1 MRVTRRPGQS
11 GNPWGRIV
19 PAKGEGASAS
29 SDHRHFPP
37 RPNTNAGL
45 RTGPLA
51 VAMLA
56 LVLAGCAGRLP
67 APVDSRVDEVPA
79 RKAALE
85 SPASAPDVASSTF
98 GASRSL
104 DPPPVPTPVS
114 ADADIAA
121 SGTPA
126 ATDMQ
131 TESSEVAPARL
142 AALNPAIVELLNDA
156 NRHSAEGR
164 HDGAAAALERALQIE
179 PQDAALWHRLARTRF
194 DQGRL
199 DLAEAL
205 AAKSNSLAAGDPNLQ
220 AQNWRVIA
228 KARKKQGDAP
238 GAEDALARAARLA
251 Q

>member
-11 GNPWGRIV
+11 GNPWGRSMPV
-19 PAKGEGASAS
+19 KGQRAGASL
-29 SDHRHFPP
+29 DHRHFSL
-37 RPNTNAGL
+37 RPNPNAGI
-45 RTGPLA
+45 RTGPFV
-51 VAMLA
+51 VA
-56 LVLAGCAGRLP
+56 VLAFVLIGCAGRLP
-67 APVDSRVDEVPA
+67 APVDSRVDEVPT
-79 RKAALE
+79 RKAAVE
-85 SPASAPDVASSTF
+85 SPASAPDVAASTS

-104 DPPPVPTPVS
+104 DPPPAPTPVS

-121 SGTPA
+121 SGTPT

-131 TESSEVAPARL
+131 AESSEVAPARL

-156 NRHSAEGR
+156 NRHSVEGR

-179 PQDAALWHRLARTRF
+179 PQDAALWHRLARTRL

-205 AAKSNSLAAGDPNLQ
+205 AAKSSSLAAGDPNLQ

-238 GAEDALARAARLA
+238 GAEAALARAAQLA

>member
-1 MRVTRRPGQS
+1 MRVMSRPVPS
-11 GNPWGRIV
+11 GNPWGHIV
-19 PAKGEGASAS
+19 PPRGEGAGAS
-29 SDHRHFPP
+29 LNHDHFSPN
-37 RPNTNAGL
+37 PNTNARI
-45 RTGPLA
+45 RTGPFVIA
-51 VAMLA
+51 VLM

-67 APVDSRVDEVPA
+67 APVDSRVDEVPT
-79 RKAALE
+79 RNAALE
-85 SPASAPDVASSTF
+85 SSASAPGVAAATSE
-98 GASRSL
+98 ASQSL
-104 DPPPVPTPVS
+104 DPLPAPTSVS
-114 ADADIAA
+114 ADGDIA
-121 SGTPA
+121 SLGTPGA
-126 ATDMQ
+126 AEM
-131 TESSEVAPARL
+131 TESAEIAPKRL
-142 AALNPAIVELLNDA
+142 AALNPAIMELLNDA

-179 PQDAALWHRLARTRF
+179 PQDAALWHRLARTRL

-220 AQNWRVIA
+220 VQNWRVIA

>member
-1 MRVTRRPGQS
+1 MSVTSRPGQS
-11 GNPWGRIV
+11 GNPWGRCV
-19 PAKGEGASAS
+19 PVKGQRAGASLE
-29 SDHRHFPP
+29 HRHLSP
-37 RPNTNAGL
+37 RPNPNAGI
-45 RTGPLA
+45 RTGPIVVA
-51 VAMLA
+51 VLA
-56 LVLAGCAGRLP
+56 LVLTGCAGRPP
-67 APVDSRVDEVPA
+67 APVDSRVDAAPA
-79 RKAALE
+79 RKSAVE
-85 SPASAPDVASSTF
+85 RSASAPDVAVATP
-98 GASRSL
+98 GASQSL
-104 DPPPVPTPVS
+104 DPLPVPTPVS
-114 ADADIAA
+114 ADVDIAT

-126 ATDMQ
+126 ATDTQ
-131 TESSEVAPARL
+131 AEPNEVAPARL
-142 AALNPAIVELLNDA
+142 AALNPAIRELLNDA

-179 PQDAALWHRLARTRF
+179 PQDAALWHRLARTRL

-238 GAEDALARAARLA
+238 GAEDALARAARLV

>member
-1 MRVTRRPGQS
+1 MKVASRPGPG
-11 GNPWGRIV
+11 GNPWGYIV
-19 PAKGEGASAS
+19 PVRGEGAGAS
-29 SDHRHFPP
+29 LNHDHFSPD
-37 RPNTNAGL
+37 PNTNARI
-45 RTGPLA
+45 RTGPFVIA
-51 VAMLA
+51 VLM

-67 APVDSRVDEVPA
+67 APVDSRVDEVPT

-85 SPASAPDVASSTF
+85 SSASAPGVVVATSE
-98 GASRSL
+98 ASQSL
-104 DPPPVPTPVS
+104 DPIPAPTPVS
-114 ADADIAA
+114 TDGDIA
-121 SGTPA
+121 SPETPA
-126 ATDMQ
+126 AAEMTK
-131 TESSEVAPARL
+131 SAAIAPKRL
-142 AALNPAIVELLNDA
+142 AALNPAIKELLNDA

-179 PQDAALWHRLARTRF
+179 PEDAALWHRLARTRLN
-194 DQGRL
+194 QGRAG
-199 DLAEAL
+199 LAEAL